1 METRHLEFFAAVA
14 DELSFTRAADRVRAV
29 QSTVSAGITALERE
43 LRTQL
48 FTRST
53 RRVEL
58 TPAGRE
64 LLPEARAALAAIQ
77 RMREG
82 GAQAEAGLRGR
93 LRVGLLT
100 NLEWLDLPDLLGAF
114 HRAHPGIELSLGTSP
129 KGSTGM
135 AEDVRRGRLD
145 VALCGLPAAD
155 LTDLHLRRLRSQPF
169 VAVLPVGH
177 PRASDQPVAI
187 ADLLDEQFVDQPP
200 GFGTRVVLD
209 RWLEQSGLRRT
220 VSTEVPDMSTVPAY
234 VRAGLGIAAIPEGA
248 VVDPTDLI
256 CRPLVPELLW
266 NLHAIARPADRSPAA
281 DLLIDLLVDR
291 AAGPPSETRH
301 AAARPVRS

>member
-48 FTRST
+48 FVRST

-58 TPAGRE
+58 TPAGRD
-64 LLPEARAALAAIQ
+64 LLAEARAALAAIE
-77 RMREG
+77 RMKQG
-82 GAQAEAGLRGR
+82 GAQAEAGLHGR

-100 NLEWLDLPDLLGAF
+100 NLEWLKLPDLLGAF
-114 HRAHPGIELSLGTSP
+114 HHAHPGVELSLATSP
-129 KGSTGM
+129 KGSTGL
-135 AEDVRRGRLD
+135 AEDVRRRRLD

-155 LTDLHLRRLRSQPF
+155 LTDLYLRRLRRQRF

-177 PRASDQPVAI
+177 PREGDQSVAI
-187 ADLLDEQFVDQPP
+187 AELLGEQFVDQPP
-200 GFGTRVVLD
+200 GFGTRIVLD
-209 RWLEQSGLRRT
+209 RWLQQSGLSRT
-220 VSTEVPDMSTVPAY
+220 VSTEVPDMSSVPAY
-234 VRAGLGIAAIPEGA
+234 VRAGLGVAVIPEGA
-248 VVDPTDLI
+248 VLDASGVS
-256 CRPLVPELLW
+256 RHPLVPELVW
-266 NLHAIARPADRSPAA
+266 DLHVIARPADRSPAT

-291 AAGPPSETRH
+291 AVAL
-301 AAARPVRS
+301 A